1 MYRLVIEYINLPLLR
16 LVRSVVIWMGREH
29 WSKAWNNRD
38 LRKAFIR
45 YVHDP
50 HLSVHSIV

>member
-16 LVRSVVIWMGREH
+16 LVRFVVIWTGREH

-45 YVHDP
+45 YVHNP
-50 HLSVHSIV
+50 YLLVHSIG